1 MDRINTFLSSLIILT
16 EKLESILLKEIQR
29 CLTSLNNLKLL
40 WRGARVAITSTH
52 FNQIKRE
59 NTLQKLSKKSLGN
72 KELKISLHQH
82 APLI

>member
-1 MDRINTFLSSLIILT
+1 MDRINTSSSSLIILT
-16 EKLESILLKEIQR
+16 EKLESILLKESQR
-29 CLTSLNNLKLL
+29 YLNNLKLL
-40 WRGARVAITSTH
+40 WRARVAITSTH

-82 APLI
+82 APLS